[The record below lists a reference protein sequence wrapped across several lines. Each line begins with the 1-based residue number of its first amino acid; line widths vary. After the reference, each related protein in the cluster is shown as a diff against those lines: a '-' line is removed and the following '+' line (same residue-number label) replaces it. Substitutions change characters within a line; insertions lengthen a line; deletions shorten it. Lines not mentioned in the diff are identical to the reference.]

1 MFNSNAEFVINQL
14 IAGGYD
20 SRFVGGCVRD
30 FVLGLKPSDI
40 DIATVAKPSEVIS
53 IFDKSNIK
61 IIPTGIQHG
70 TVMVILGSSNYEI
83 TTLRKDIKCYGRQA
97 DVLFTKSFEEDSK
110 RRDFTF
116 NALYMDVFGRIY
128 DFHNGIND
136 LENKK
141 VRFIGD
147 PALRIKEDYL
157 RILRYYRF
165 LSKFPEVI
173 ENYEYT
179 EIITGLSGNLAH
191 ISKPR
196 IHDEFIKIL
205 ATKNAFLILK
215 LMEKTNV
222 LEKLLEY
229 DLSKAENDLFDNLP
243 SIGKLS
249 VINKSTDIKEKLAM
263 SNKEMKLL
271 KFYQTRMKL

>member
-1 MFNSNAEFVINQL
+1 MINSNAEFVINQL
-14 IAGGYD
+14 IEAGYD
-20 SRFVGGCVRD
+20 SKFVGGCVRD
-30 FVLGLKPSDI
+30 FVLGLNPSDI
-40 DIATVAKPSEVIS
+40 DIATVATPRQVIDV
-53 IFDKSNIK
+53 FDKSNIK
-61 IIPTGIQHG
+61 IVPRGIQHG
-70 TVMVILGSSNYEI
+70 TVMIIVGSRSYEV
-83 TTLRKDIKCYGRQA
+83 TTLRKDIKCYGRKA
-97 DVLFTKSFEEDSK
+97 EVLFTNSFEEDSE

-128 DFHNGIND
+128 DFHNGISD
-136 LENKK
+136 LENKR
-141 VRFIGD
+141 VRFIGN
-147 PALRIKEDYL
+147 PELRVKEDYL

-165 LSKFPEVI
+165 LSKFPEVK

-179 EIITGLSGNLAH
+179 EIIKGLSNNLAH

-205 ATKNAFLILK
+205 AAKNAFLILK
-215 LMEKTNV
+215 LMEKAKV
-222 LEKLLEY
+222 LERLLEY
-229 DLSKAENDLFDNLP
+229 DLSKAENELFDNLP